1 MNGVFNRAMRAF
13 ESVRRGDY
21 VDKSELI
28 IQMNRLLLTENRFV
42 CVSRGRR
49 FGKSVAAQ
57 MLSAYYD
64 KDCDSKDLFEGLEA
78 VKNESFATYLNH
90 FPVIYLDITDYTTKY
105 VDDTCL
111 VKKMQSELMQE
122 ISSRYP
128 QTQFKDT
135 DDLMDMLVQ
144 VVKNTNEQF
153 VFIIDEWDA
162 ICRELGNLHGLMDEY
177 VTWLRRMFKGSYSKQ
192 VFAGVYMTGILPI
205 KRYNTQSALNNFDE
219 YTMLS
224 PAQMAPYFGFTD
236 EEVQQRCE
244 LYNMEMEEMKR
255 WYDGYQMGHKAA
267 IYNPYSVMKALQRRS
282 FESYWTN
289 TNVNEGLRQYI
300 TMDFDGLK
308 DAVIQLIADESVP
321 VNTLRFSNDLQKI
334 SSKDDVLTI
343 LCHLGYLTYDAGS
356 RSVRIPNYEVRQEF
370 ENSLQDTGWTSIAN
384 AVKESEQLLMAVLRG
399 EPKPVEEALD
409 AIHADNTSIL
419 QYNDENSLSC
429 VLSLAFYAARGWY
442 TMIRELPTGSGFADV
457 VLLPKRGIDKPAILL
472 ELKWNQSADT
482 AIRQIH
488 EKRYAGVLKDIEG
501 EVILVGVNYDKKTKR
516 HKCRIEKLQGVT
528 SRSSSQNLKEYSR
541 SSKRQKIVDFCH
553 EPRSLEEIAK
563 YMKVRDKYYMKR
575 THINPMLGVDIFM
588 TEPDSPNSPNQK
600 YYSK

>member
-78 VKNESFATYLNH
+78 VKNESFATYLDH

-128 QTQFKDT
+128 QTQ
-135 DDLMDMLVQ
+135 
-144 VVKNTNEQF
+144 
-153 VFIIDEWDA
+153 
-162 ICRELGNLHGLMDEY
+162 
-177 VTWLRRMFKGSYSKQ
+177 
-192 VFAGVYMTGILPI
+192 
-205 KRYNTQSALNNFDE
+205 
-219 YTMLS
+219 
-224 PAQMAPYFGFTD
+224 
-236 EEVQQRCE
+236 
-244 LYNMEMEEMKR
+244 
-255 WYDGYQMGHKAA
+255 
-267 IYNPYSVMKALQRRS
+267 
-282 FESYWTN
+282 
-289 TNVNEGLRQYI
+289 

-308 DAVIQLIADESVP
+308 DAVIQLIACESVP

-399 EPKPVEEALD
+399 EPKPVEETLD

-482 AIRQIH
+482 AIRQVH
-488 EKRYAGVLKDIEG
+488 EKRYAGVLKDIVG

-516 HKCRIEKLQGVT
+516 HKCRIEKFQGVT